1 MIKLTENNL
10 VLATTDRFYDV
21 ETDIYE
27 DEDGEM
33 YMTSEQL
40 GECLG
45 YAQGRK
51 SVTNLTNKYDYL
63 KEEEF
68 STVIKMVTVDGKNRY
83 IRLFTEDG
91 IYEVTML
98 AKTDKARE
106 FRCWV
111 RNLIKSL
118 RKGEL
123 QLKSNNITFS
133 KEFIEAIIK
142 KYLPV
147 PKVNQF
153 ALNTWKKHIAKPLI
167 DELSE
172 LTGKSKKE
180 CYQLVYNLME
190 RRFGFCSATALI
202 EFQDK
207 YGVDEVSV
215 IDTIAE
221 TPQQQSRFT
230 NCANM
235 LIEKYQS
242 QKNDYVPTYAKLTIE
257 DKFDIAVNKVAEF
270 LNDNSDRKNHTLR
283 KIYSLMH
290 TDRGWKMLMSKY
302 RKQTKR
308 SVIEEQP
315 TQKRKFIM
323 ACNQII
329 EG

>member
-10 VLATTDRFYDV
+10 ILATTDRFYDV
-21 ETDIYE
+21 ETNIYE
-27 DEDGEM
+27 SAGGEM

-40 GECLG
+40 GRCLG
-45 YAQGRK
+45 YSEPQIAI
-51 SVTNLTNKYDYL
+51 NKLASRNNYL
-63 KEEEF
+63 KNSEF
-68 STVIKMVTVDGKNRY
+68 SLLTKLVSTDGKRY
-83 IRLFTEDG
+83 DTRLFTEDG

-123 QLKSNNITFS
+123 QLKSNNVTFS
-133 KEFIEAIIK
+133 KEFIESIIK

-172 LTGKSKKE
+172 LTGKSKRE

-257 DKFDIAVNKVAEF
+257 DKFDVAVNKVAEF

-290 TDRGWKMLMSKY
+290 TDRGWKILMSKY

-315 TQKRKFIM
+315 TQKRKFIE
-323 ACNQII
+323 ACNQVI

>member
-27 DEDGEM
+27 DEGGEM

-45 YAQGRK
+45 YANGRK
-51 SVTNLTNKYDYL
+51 SISKLIERNDYL
-63 KEEEF
+63 SSPEF
-68 STVIKMVTVDGKNRY
+68 SGVVKLTTPRGGTQST
-83 IRLFTEDG
+83 RLFTEDG

-123 QLKSNNITFS
+123 QLKSNNVTFS
-133 KEFIEAIIK
+133 KEFIESIIK

-172 LTGKSKKE
+172 LTGKSKRE

-235 LIEKYQS
+235 LIEKYQL

-290 TDRGWKMLMSKY
+290 TDRGWKILMSKY